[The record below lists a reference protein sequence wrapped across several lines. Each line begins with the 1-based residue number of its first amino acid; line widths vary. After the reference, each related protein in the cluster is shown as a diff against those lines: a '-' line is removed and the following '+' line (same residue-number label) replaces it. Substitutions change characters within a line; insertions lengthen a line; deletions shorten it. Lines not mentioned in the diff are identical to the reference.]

1 MDLLEY
7 IPPADTDDSDDSFVS
22 TPIVLRRPRGRF
34 ESRLVTSLLDLE
46 RVTSIRRAVFC
57 DECGYDEDN
66 EFDGNDLCAA
76 HILLSIDSVPVACA
90 RIRFFAE
97 FVLLERF
104 SVLPAYRHSLAAQH
118 LSRACLSYAAAKG
131 YRRVFGVVRDR
142 FVNFWLRQGAAVR
155 EDIGP
160 MMLGKYQYF
169 PVELPIPEKF
179 GRGGSIANVEWL
191 LSRESESFMPA
202 PDGLR
207 QAISEACASCAPSSN
222 FVPSSSF
229 AH

>member
-7 IPPADTDDSDDSFVS
+7 IPSRESDDSDVPLCAP
-22 TPIVLRRPRGRF
+22 PIVLTKTRGRF
-34 ESRLVTSLLDLE
+34 ESHLVTSLLDFE
-46 RVTSIRRAVFC
+46 RVVTIRRAVFC

-76 HILLSIDSVPVACA
+76 HILLSMDSVPIACA

-142 FVNFWLRQGAAVR
+142 FVNFWVRQGGAVR

-160 MMLGKYQYF
+160 MKLGKYQYF

-179 GRGGSIANVEWL
+179 GNGLQLGDVEWL
-191 LSRESESFMPA
+191 LSRESESFMP
-202 PDGLR
+202 PPQGL
-207 QAISEACASCAPSSN
+207 QEAMSGSEARLS
-222 FVPSSSF
+222 
-229 AH
+229 H

>member
-1 MDLLEY
+1 MELFEY
-7 IPPADTDDSDDSFVS
+7 IPSESAEEFDVS
-22 TPIVLRRPRGRF
+22 AHIPTVALTKPKHKF
-34 ESRLVTSLLDLE
+34 EAHLVTSFSDFE
-46 RVTSIRRAVFC
+46 RVVAIRRSVFC

-76 HILLSIDSVPVACA
+76 HILLSMDSNPIACA
-90 RIRFFAE
+90 RIRFFAD

-118 LSRACLSYAAAKG
+118 LSRAALAYAAAKG

-142 FVNFWLRQGAAVR
+142 FVNFWIRMGGFVR

-160 MMLGKYQYF
+160 MKLGRYEYF
-169 PVELPIPEKF
+169 PVELPIPSRF
-179 GRGGSIANVEWL
+179 SRGSIEGDVDAL
-191 LSRESESFMPA
+191 LAREADSFLPMPR
-202 PDGLR
+202 GLR
-207 QAISEACASCAPSSN
+207 DALSARPPQGAPAMM
-222 FVPSSSF
+222 

>member
-1 MDLLEY
+1 MELFEY
-7 IPPADTDDSDDSFVS
+7 IPDDAAEDFEISSTIAPAPLTK
-22 TPIVLRRPRGRF
+22 PKHKF
-34 ESRLVTSLLDLE
+34 EARLVTSFCDFE
-46 RVTSIRRAVFC
+46 RVVAIRRSVFC

-76 HILLSIDSVPVACA
+76 HILLSIDSIPVACA

-118 LSRACLSYAAAKG
+118 LSRASLAYAAAKG

-142 FVNFWLRQGAAVR
+142 FVNFWLRMGGFVR

-160 MMLGKYQYF
+160 MNLGRYQYF
-169 PVELPIPEKF
+169 PVELPIPS
-179 GRGGSIANVEWL
+179 RYSSRSIETDMDAL
-191 LSRESESFMPA
+191 LARESESFLPA
-202 PDGLR
+202 PRGLR
-207 QAISEACASCAPSSN
+207 EAMTPRAAQSAP
-222 FVPSSSF
+222 FMV